1 MHFAICACRW
11 WRRFG
16 LHLCESPASPSWAT
30 CCSAFST
37 PLSRSTR
44 YGRQSHDFEL
54 VYLKIDEAKGLSVCL
69 CACPSQAIPRKL
81 LFMSSSSIFGTVAAT
96 DMRMHHVLILLTLT
110 FIQGHMYPNKNNKCS
125 VILETVQAMP
135 ITFAVR
141 IVWGKVYISFSQS
154 DDLALHSRSQLCL
167 KLYKCLTCTRIAI
180 SKAVLKLWH
189 SNLAWRYMH
198 GI

>member
-1 MHFAICACRW
+1 MRPKSVC
-11 WRRFG
+11 
-16 LHLCESPASPSWAT
+16 
-30 CCSAFST
+30 
-37 PLSRSTR
+37 
-44 YGRQSHDFEL
+44 
-54 VYLKIDEAKGLSVCL
+54 LSVCVSL
-69 CACPSQAIPRKL
+69 ASDSSETIIYVIIIKL
-81 LFMSSSSIFGTVAAT
+81 GTVAAT

-167 KLYKCLTCTRIAI
+167 KLYKCLTYAWHIMLMCMSMTLTLLQGHSGSA
-180 SKAVLKLWH
+180 KAKESTLNYLD
-189 SNLAWRYMH
+189 N
-198 GI
+198 